1 MQKNIIRI
9 LTLSAVGGA
18 LSVAS
23 GCASGRPPSAKNPDF
38 YERSS
43 VEIAP
48 APGAQPVS
56 NELSAPDPLAPA
68 NWQVLEVL
76 TYDQRLQF
84 YGGFPFVLAAVDK
97 QIADLNAKR
106 SRLRRVLGNLIPN
119 PVIKELRAARE
130 NFAKAGSKMNAADV
144 HDWDE
149 NMDLAGLAWQ
159 RTQDAVVKVRGSA
172 LN

>member
-1 MQKNIIRI
+1 
-9 LTLSAVGGA
+9 
-18 LSVAS
+18 VAS
-23 GCASGRPPSAKNPDF
+23 GCAGSRTTSAKHADSYNP
-38 YERSS
+38 SQ

-56 NELSAPDPLAPA
+56 NELAAPDPSAPA

-106 SRLRRVLGNLIPN
+106 SRLRRILGNLIPN

-144 HDWDE
+144 HDWDAS
-149 NMDLAGLAWQ
+149 MDLAGLAWQ
-159 RTQDAVVKVRGSA
+159 RTQDAVVKVSASA